1 MSGRVMTVLEARVAP
16 DRWDQLRRA
25 FEEGRAR
32 LPTQMVHAYL
42 VQSAAEPTLWR
53 GISVWH
59 SRESL
64 TAYQQ
69 SVETPGGVLMFRM
82 AGAEPTLALRCSHR
96 FRRLSP
102 SRRGHHMD

>member
-82 AGAEPTLALRCSHR
+82 AGAEPTLSLFDVAID
-96 FRRLSP
+96 FAV
-102 SRRGHHMD
+102 